1 MLRTAI
7 FYKPMKKVSSEW
19 ESLFWVTDYGKRLF
33 GMPCSAKIHLM
44 VVFRGMI
51 NIECSFCGP

>member
-51 NIECSFCGP
+51 NI